1 MNSSEDSFYRPST
14 YQKDLD
20 GDPSRNIAP
29 LSIREATQKEMDRQ
43 RELSAELT
51 RRESETAAN
60 TPSRLEA
67 FKARQA
73 MPDSP
78 AEDLA
83 QWTRGISASKDA
95 ANKAASDSTTASQ
108 TNTKGAETESYSLS
122 PPPATPSQDPSN
134 SSGGGSPPQSLSTM
148 VMDICVDGVPKKV
161 RVYVDGNPY

>member
-1 MNSSEDSFYRPST
+1 MFIEDFLTDNSDRAKEIRSNGGQVRQLTNHEAMLQERDRQHALSSERSK
-14 YQKDLD
+14 Q
-20 GDPSRNIAP
+20 
-29 LSIREATQKEMDRQ
+29 EAEKEA
-43 RELSAELT
+43 S
-51 RRESETAAN
+51 

-161 RVYVDGNPY
+161 RVYVDGAPY